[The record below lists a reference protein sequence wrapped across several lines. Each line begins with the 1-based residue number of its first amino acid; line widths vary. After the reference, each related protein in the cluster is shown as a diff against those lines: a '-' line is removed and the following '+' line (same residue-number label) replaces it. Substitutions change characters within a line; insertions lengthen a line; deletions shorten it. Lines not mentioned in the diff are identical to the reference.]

1 MCASAAKQLHDRL
14 LANKPAGAVHDECAL
29 CGAGDD
35 TDGRVGMFT
44 AAELAT
50 AVRMATADLQR
61 QLDDSVLA
69 STRAA
74 DEIERVKAGAVQLA
88 ELSRRRT
95 ARGAALRAAGIGEEF
110 LVCNL
115 DRLAAMCDED
125 FATTLDGFHNLSSA
139 PPADSIPTGTAA
151 LHAGRESAIGAASP
165 LKDLLSYRARGERVD
180 WGGLRW
186 S

>member
-1 MCASAAKQLHDRL
+1 MCASAAKAIHDRL
-14 LANKPAGAVHDECAL
+14 LAQKPAGAVHDECGL
-29 CGAGDD
+29 CGAGDVV
-35 TDGRVGMFT
+35 DGRAGMYT

-74 DEIERVKAGAVQLA
+74 DEIERVKAGAVEQA
-88 ELSRRRT
+88 EINRRRIT
-95 ARGAALRAAGIGEEF
+95 RGAALRAAGVAEEF
-110 LVCNL
+110 LVVNL

-125 FATTLDGFHNLSSA
+125 FATTLDGFHNLPSA
-139 PPADSIPTGTAA
+139 PLADSIPTGTG
-151 LHAGRESAIGAASP
+151 LHAARESTISAASP
-165 LKDLLSYRARGERVD
+165 LKELLSYRTRGQRVD
-180 WGGLRW
+180 WAGLAW